1 MERERRRREIF
12 TLCILAIGWAYLAV
26 HTLRERDIRWL
37 QLLFLIFAVYG
48 SLLLLAGLAGGRR
61 ARSPRRGS
69 PNASW
74 PFVSILVPAKN
85 EEKVIGEAIKHLC
98 SLDYHDAQGARNY
111 EVIVIEDRS
120 TDGTG
125 AVLEGLQRLYP
136 FQVVRPPVGSNPG
149 KAAALNVGL
158 RACRGQ
164 VVAVFD
170 ADAIV
175 PRDFLKRTVPYLN
188 APEVGAVQARKLVSN
203 GRRNLLTR
211 TQEDEYAIFQV
222 LLQRSRSLLG
232 GYVSL
237 AGNGMVLRREVLEAM
252 GGWNERAL
260 TEDLDMT
267 LRLTLHGWQIRY
279 CEEAVVWEEAVGRWR
294 SLFLQ
299 RARWTEGALQCFFQ
313 YLPDLLFRYE
323 ISWVRRLDALFFYS
337 SALLLPLALLTSY
350 LYAVVSF
357 LEGETLSVTLPEP
370 ALTLGSA
377 VFTASAFL
385 SMLQEIRNLPRAI
398 VAFLRF
404 GVFTVYQIV
413 ATPLALYHYLRSFWT
428 GRIEWAKTE
437 HEGASLHGFWWGRE

>member
-12 TLCILAIGWAYLAV
+12 TLCILGIGWAFLVA

-37 QLLFLIFAVYG
+37 QLLFLIFAIYG
-48 SLLLLAGLAGGRR
+48 SLLFLTGLVRGPR
-61 ARSPRRGS
+61 ARTLGGS
-69 PNASW
+69 SETYR

-98 SLDYHDAQGARNY
+98 FLDYPDARGARNY

-125 AVLEGLQRLYP
+125 AILENLQKWYP
-136 FQVVRPPVGSNPG
+136 FKVIRPPLGSNHG

-158 RACRGQ
+158 RACRGE

-175 PRDFLKRTVPYLN
+175 PRDFLKKTVPYLN
-188 APEVGAVQARKLVSN
+188 SPVVAAVQARKLVSN

-211 TQEDEYAIFQV
+211 VQEDEYAIFQV

-237 AGNGMVLRREVLEAM
+237 AGNGMVLRREVLEAV

-260 TEDLDMT
+260 TEDLEMT
-267 LRLTLHGWQIRY
+267 LRLTLRGWQIRY
-279 CEEAVVWEEAVGRWR
+279 CEEAVVWEEAVGRWK

-313 YLPDLLFRYE
+313 YLPNLLFQYE

-337 SALLLPLALLTSY
+337 SALLLPVALLTSY

-357 LEGETLSVTLPEP
+357 LEGERFSLTLPEP

-377 VFTASAFL
+377 LFTASAFL
-385 SMLQEIRNLPRAI
+385 SILQGIGDLPRAI
-398 VAFLRF
+398 VAFVRF
-404 GVFTVYQIV
+404 GIFTISQLV
-413 ATPLALYHYLRSFWT
+413 ATLLALAHYLRSLWT
-428 GRIEWAKTE
+428 GRIEWVKTE
-437 HEGASLHGFWWGRE
+437 HEGASVQGFWWGRE